1 MIMSVKFVLFDLDG
15 TLLPMDQD
23 VFVEAYFKG
32 LAQKMAPYGYDPKQL
47 INAIWAG
54 TKAMIK
60 NDGSVTNEEAFWE
73 VFTGIFGAEARSA
86 EPILER
92 FYEVEFQQ
100 VQKVCG
106 FAQQANGIVQQVKER
121 GMIPVLATNPIFPR
135 IATQSRI
142 RWAGLQQEDFQLIT
156 TYENSRH
163 CKPNTAYY
171 QDILDALGA
180 KGEECAMIGNDVKED
195 LVAAQLGMQVFLL
208 TDCIINREE
217 TDISCYPN
225 GSFEELSN
233 FIGNL

>member
-1 MIMSVKFVLFDLDG
+1 MAIKYVLFDLDG

-32 LAQKMAPYGYDPKQL
+32 LAQKMVPYGYDPKQL

-60 NDGSVTNEEAFWE
+60 NDGAVTNEEAFWE

-106 FAQQANGIVQQVKER
+106 FAQQANGVVQQVKER

-135 IATQSRI
+135 IATHSRT
-142 RWAGLQQEDFQLIT
+142 RWAGLQPEDFQLIT

-163 CKPNTAYY
+163 CKPNPAYY

-180 KGEECAMIGNDVKED
+180 KSEECAMIGNDVKED
-195 LVAAQLGMQVFLL
+195 MAAAQLGMQVFLL
-208 TDCIINREE
+208 TDCIINREDK
-217 TDISCYPN
+217 DISGYPH
-225 GSFEELSN
+225 GGFRELSS
-233 FIGNL
+233 FIGRL